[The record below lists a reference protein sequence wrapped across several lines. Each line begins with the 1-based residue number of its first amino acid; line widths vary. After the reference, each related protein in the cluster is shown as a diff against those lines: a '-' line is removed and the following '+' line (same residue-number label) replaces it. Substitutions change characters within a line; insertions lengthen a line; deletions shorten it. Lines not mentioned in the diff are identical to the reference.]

1 MDLVLGLVLGLVLAA
16 VLVLALV
23 LVVVW
28 VWESE
33 WAEVQE
39 RAQAQRELVLVEEKV
54 EVLEPGQLQRL
65 QPE

>member
-1 MDLVLGLVLGLVLAA
+1 VSELVLGLVLGLVLAA

-33 WAEVQE
+33 WAEVRE
-39 RAQAQRELVLVEEKV
+39 RAQLELVLVEEKV
-54 EVLEPGQLQRL
+54 EVLEPGQSQRL